1 MNITMVKKILDNG
14 SPCRK
19 CQEVDK
25 RLTDGGYQN
34 RINRVV
40 IADERDPESEG
51 MRLAKMHNVKLAP
64 FFIVEDSNGNETIY
78 TVYFKFVK
86 EILNATTTEAEEL
99 SEIMDN
105 NPDLDYI

>member
-1 MNITMVKKILDNG
+1 
-14 SPCRK
+14 
-19 CQEVDK
+19 
-25 RLTDGGYQN
+25 
-34 RINRVV
+34 
-40 IADERDPESEG
+40 
-51 MRLAKMHNVKLAP
+51 MHNVKLAP

-86 EILNATTTEAEEL
+86 EILNATATEAEVL